1 MKGEHAALQ
10 LFTQILGGCRGIF
23 FYCNGDVP
31 GFGFFNDKATPP
43 EVREKLTAFFRL
55 VNTHQKE
62 FSLPRAQADIAV
74 LLSNAGHRSTTAAMR
89 TRRSA
94 TNTPGGFRRLMT

>member
-1 MKGEHAALQ
+1 MRPCSFSPRFWAAA
-10 LFTQILGGCRGIF
+10 RGIF

-74 LLSNAGHRSTTAAMR
+74 LLSNAASLHYGSDAGPGEA
-89 TRRSA
+89 RRIHPA
-94 TNTPGGFRRLMT
+94 GFADL